1 MQLSGARSVIAIM
14 LAVSVLSLSLSF
26 AERAKIGNSRKLL
39 ATSSSQEINTL
50 KFCAQKSVLQDD
62 LSRIQGILEKKSVIP
77 ILENALI
84 SSNGGHKLNIIATNM
99 ETSFSS
105 ELQADNVESPGSLCI
120 PARKLYDA
128 VRLMPDGL
136 IYFERMDN
144 GWAKVKAPGC
154 TYKLPGSDAD
164 LFPSIPTPEGLRWVD
179 VPSKHLKA
187 IISGVEF
194 AIAPEEDSRYFLK
207 GGKLEVDGREVKMVA
222 TDGFRFTLASGPLSA
237 LLLEVVDVLVP
248 QKAMVELDRLI
259 RDYDGNVGI
268 AKNDS
273 TIFFRAGNRLLSS
286 RLVAADFPE
295 YKVIFDGN
303 RSETFATFKA
313 NSLAQ
318 SIKRLLLVADPES
331 STISLEFAD
340 GILRMNPE
348 GNSIAGD
355 GDETLESDFNGT
367 QALKIFVNAKYML
380 DFLEPVGSGEVR
392 IEVKTS
398 TSPLYF
404 LGKKEHLRYEYV
416 LAPVN
421 VPR

>member
-1 MQLSGARSVIAIM
+1 M
-14 LAVSVLSLSLSF
+14 
-26 AERAKIGNSRKLL
+26 
-39 ATSSSQEINTL
+39 
-50 KFCAQKSVLQDD
+50 KFCAHKSVLQDD
-62 LSRIQGILEKKSVIP
+62 LSRIQGILEKKSIIP

-84 SSNGGHKLNIIATNM
+84 SSNGGHKLNIVATNM
-99 ETSFSS
+99 ETSFSA
-105 ELQADNVESPGSLCI
+105 ELQADNVEVGGGLCL

-136 IYFERMDN
+136 IHFERMDN

-164 LFPSIPTPEGLRWVD
+164 LFPAIPTPDGLRWVD
-179 VPSKHLKA
+179 VPSKHLKS
-187 IISGVEF
+187 IIAGVEF

-237 LLLEVVDVLVP
+237 LLLEVVNVLVP

-259 RDYDGNVGI
+259 RDFDGQVGI
-268 AKNDS
+268 AKNES
-273 TIFFRAGNRLLSS
+273 TIFFRAGQRLLSS

-295 YKVIFDGN
+295 YKEIFEGN
-303 RSETFATFKA
+303 RSETFANFKA
-313 NSLAQ
+313 DALAQ
-318 SIKRLLLVADPES
+318 SIRRLLLVADTEMT
-331 STISLEFAD
+331 TISMEFAD
-340 GILRMNPE
+340 GILRMQAQTPE
-348 GNSIAGD
+348 GGE
-355 GDETLESDFNGT
+355 GDETLQSDFNGI

-380 DFLEPVGSGEVR
+380 DFLLPIGSGELR
-392 IEVKTS
+392 LEVKTP
-398 TSPLYF
+398 TSPLYL

>member
-1 MQLSGARSVIAIM
+1 M
-14 LAVSVLSLSLSF
+14 
-26 AERAKIGNSRKLL
+26 
-39 ATSSSQEINTL
+39 
-50 KFCAQKSVLQDD
+50 KFCAQKSTLQDD
-62 LSRIQGILEKKSVIP
+62 LSRIQGILEKKSIIP

-105 ELQADNVESPGSLCI
+105 ELQADNVEVSGSICI

-154 TYKLPGSDAD
+154 TYKLPGSDSV
-164 LFPSIPTPEGLRWVD
+164 LFPDIPTPDGLRWVD
-179 VPSKHLKA
+179 VPAKHLKS
-187 IISGVEF
+187 IIAGVEF

-237 LLLEVVDVLVP
+237 LLLEVVNVLVP

-259 RDYDGNVGI
+259 RDYDGQVGI
-268 AKNDS
+268 AKNES

-295 YKVIFDGN
+295 YKEIFEGN
-303 RSETFATFKA
+303 RSETFANFKA
-313 NSLAQ
+313 DALAKA
-318 SIKRLLLVADPES
+318 IKRLLLVADSEMPV
-331 STISLEFAD
+331 ISLEFSNGVLHMEAKT
-340 GILRMNPE
+340 PE
-348 GNSIAGD
+348 GGNGA
-355 GDETLESDFNGT
+355 ETLESDFNGT
-367 QALKIFVNAKYML
+367 SDIYIAVNAKFVL
-380 DFLEPVGSGEVR
+380 DFLEPVGSGDVR
-392 IEVKTS
+392 MEIRTS
-398 TSPLYF
+398 TSPIYF

-416 LAPVN
+416 VAPVN
-421 VPR
+421 QPR